1 MFRRG
6 ARGSDALVA
15 DSTPAPWGDSPVRA
29 NDGGLEARGSN
40 QTQTK
45 RIRPEWSPPA
55 RTSGPLNGASDID
68 PKKNKQTKLGA
79 NIAKLEQT

>member
-1 MFRRG
+1 M
-6 ARGSDALVA
+6 L
-15 DSTPAPWGDSPVRA
+15 A

-55 RTSGPLNGASDID
+55 RISGPLNGASDID
-68 PKKNKQTKLGA
+68 PLLLEATGRRERDAERLAQNKTDVW
-79 NIAKLEQT
+79 

>member
-1 MFRRG
+1 M
-6 ARGSDALVA
+6 L
-15 DSTPAPWGDSPVRA
+15 A

-55 RTSGPLNGASDID
+55 RTSGPLSGASDID
-68 PKKNKQTKLGA
+68 PKKKEKNKMFPKRTEALA
-79 NIAKLEQT
+79 DTVHIF